1 MHSVLKGNVPCEGK
15 HSRKRTGVKTLR
27 VKCEQAVSWWSEK
40 DSLRKKVKEGASCVN
55 ALGRQNSNCITA
67 QAL

>member
-15 HSRKRTGVKTLR
+15 HSRKRTGVKRLR

-40 DSLRKKVKEGASCVN
+40 DSLRKKVKE
-55 ALGRQNSNCITA
+55 
-67 QAL
+67 